1 MARRRK
7 RIKRDVYGVDVS
19 RYSVYPQAQSPTEG
33 RRPGEPPPKPGSVIR
48 VKVSSVNEEGLAV
61 GRYRGFTVV
70 VRGAEPGTTVE
81 AVVERVAGRTVYAR
95 AAP

>member
-1 MARRRK
+1 MAKAGMIATMPRK
-7 RIKRDVYGVDVS
+7 M
-19 RYSVYPQAQSPTEG
+19 A
-33 RRPGEPPPKPGSVIR
+33 PGSVIR